1 MIKKETYMTREDGV
15 QIFRTYSDTDHKIR
29 NKRTSVVYDDAVDIS
44 EDEEYEE
51 VDGYIDLEGP
61 DTYDE
66 ILNVTEETSI
76 ITRKINRIPLTNNEA
91 LSVKGLYPRWE
102 DKIGT
107 TIEVGFITLYG
118 GNLWKARQTHTAL
131 EVYPPSLNTASLY
144 EVIVEEHE
152 GTMEDPIPYTP
163 PMEIFEAKYYTQ
175 YDVLYRC
182 TRSSGT
188 ALSHDLSALVGLYV
202 AIEDDYRTG
211 YPEGL

>member
-66 ILNVTEETSI
+66 ILNVTEETTI

-144 EVIVEEHE
+144 EVIVEEYE

-163 PMEIFEAKYYTQ
+163 PMEIYEGKYYTHFGM
-175 YDVLYRC
+175 LYKC
-182 TRSSGT
+182 TRDSGT
-188 ALSHDLSALVGLYV
+188 ALTHNLFDLRGLYV
-202 AIEDDYRTG
+202 ELIEK
-211 YPEGL
+211 

>member
-144 EVIVEEHE
+144 EVIVEEYE

-163 PMEIFEAKYYTQ
+163 PMEIFEGKYYTQ
-175 YDVLYRC
+175 YDVLYKC
-182 TRSSGT
+182 IRSSGT
-188 ALSHDLSALVGLYV
+188 ALTHDLYDLKGMYV
-202 AIEDDYRTG
+202 E
-211 YPEGL
+211 LL

>member
-144 EVIVEEHE
+144 EVIVEEYE

-163 PMEIFEAKYYTQ
+163 PMEIYEGKYYTHFGM
-175 YDVLYRC
+175 LYKC
-182 TRSSGT
+182 TRDSGT

-202 AIEDDYRTG
+202 EQI
-211 YPEGL
+211 